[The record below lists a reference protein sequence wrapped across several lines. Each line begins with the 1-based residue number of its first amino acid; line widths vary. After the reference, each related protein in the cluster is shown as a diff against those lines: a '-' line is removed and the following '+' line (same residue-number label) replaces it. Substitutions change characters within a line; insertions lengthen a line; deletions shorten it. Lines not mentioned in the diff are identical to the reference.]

1 MMRAGLSLG
10 VAVVLTLGDFELAAQ
25 VANSRPPIRQVDHVM
40 IRADEPA
47 RLYEFFTDVL
57 QLPVA
62 WPMVSPRAGV
72 TTGGVGFGNVNVEA
86 IRSPNRSV
94 DHRRRSC
101 SGSHSSP
108 LHCVTASPNWT
119 DEVSPMVNCAP

>member
-40 IRADEPA
+40 IRAGEPA

-62 WPMVSPRAGV
+62 WPMVIHGQ
-72 TTGGVGFGNVNVEA
+72 
-86 IRSPNRSV
+86 
-94 DHRRRSC
+94 
-101 SGSHSSP
+101 
-108 LHCVTASPNWT
+108 ASRPG
-119 DEVSPMVNCAP
+119 A